1 MPLPHVFLF
10 QLSKR
15 DKSFSVFLKLN
26 QIFTLEFT
34 CKDGTLGDG
43 KEGDTLTGPCEK
55 GKEGTIKYRCRSG
68 KWEPEETNCIL
79 QVILDLEKEV
89 QVTSIIYS

>member
-1 MPLPHVFLF
+1 MFLF

-15 DKSFSVFLKLN
+15 EKYISILLKLN

-34 CKDGTLGDG
+34 CKDETLGDG

-68 KWEPEETNCIL
+68 EWESEESNCVV
-79 QVILDLEKEV
+79 QVIKDLEKEV
-89 QVTSIIYS
+89 QVTSIIDS

>member
-1 MPLPHVFLF
+1 MFLF

-15 DKSFSVFLKLN
+15 EKYISILLKLN

-34 CKDGTLGDG
+34 CKDETLGDG

-55 GKEGTIKYRCRSG
+55 GTEGTIKYRC
-68 KWEPEETNCIL
+68 K
-79 QVILDLEKEV
+79 QVIGSL
-89 QVTSIIYS
+89 TSLTVWFKLSKTLKRKFR